1 MNNISENI
9 IKKKKYDVEAENIK
23 SSIEITTNRLK
34 NATKK
39 SEIAYHEK
47 MLGHLDELY
56 ERATINSSIQEEKI
70 EKNLENHN

>member
-39 SEIAYHEK
+39 V
-47 MLGHLDELY
+47 
-56 ERATINSSIQEEKI
+56 R
-70 EKNLENHN
+70 